1 MNTTFI
7 VIGLSDCREQ
17 FFSPYVKT
25 LIQQGKVFSGGKRHF
40 EIVSSLLP
48 EGFQWIDIVVPLQS
62 SLEAYKAHKQVVV
75 FASGDPLFFGFATT
89 LQREFPQ
96 SEIKV
101 YPYFNSLQSLAH
113 QLTMPYHEMHM
124 VSLTGRPWN
133 LFDKALID
141 GEQLIGVLTDKK
153 HTPVTIA
160 ERMLRYGYDNYTM
173 YVGECLGNETEER
186 VSKLSLKEAAQL
198 TDLRHPNCLILQRTY
213 VRKRYFGIP
222 DNEFYL
228 LNGRAKMI
236 TKMPIRLLT
245 LNVLDLTERKVFW
258 DVGFCTGSVSIEAKL
273 HFPHLDIHSFE
284 IREEGDEL
292 MKRNAEK
299 FGAIGIQ
306 HYIGDFLLAD
316 VENLPRPDAVFIGG
330 HGNKLYEILE
340 KINQYLQPGGIIV
353 FNSVSENSLNEFR
366 ESIRYIG
373 KEIQSS
379 VQITIDSFNK
389 IEILKAQ

>member
-17 FFSPYVKT
+17 FFSPYVKA
-25 LIQQGKVFSGGKRHF
+25 LIQQGKVFSGGRRHF

-62 SLEAYKAHKQVVV
+62 SLEVYKAHKQVVV

-113 QLTMPYHEMHM
+113 KLTMPYHEMHM

-186 VSKLSLKEAAQL
+186 VSKLSLKEATQL

-213 VRKRYFGIP
+213 ARKRYFGIP

-292 MKRNAEK
+292 MKHNAEK